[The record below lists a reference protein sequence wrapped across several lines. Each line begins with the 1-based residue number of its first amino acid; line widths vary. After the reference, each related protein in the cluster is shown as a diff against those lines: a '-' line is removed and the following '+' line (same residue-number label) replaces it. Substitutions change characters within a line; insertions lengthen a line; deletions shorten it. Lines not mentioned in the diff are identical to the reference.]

1 MINANKEEENEE
13 YTFNDRDI
21 SFGEATVIEGNEQ
34 FKAKARETLEA
45 TLNSVSTDINHIVK
59 TIPTL
64 ICIQLTN
71 DLANMLLFCTYAIG
85 ISGIKKTPEIL
96 KEKNP

>member
-1 MINANKEEENEE
+1 MISANKEEENEE

-45 TLNSVSTDINHIVK
+45 TLNSV
-59 TIPTL
+59 
-64 ICIQLTN
+64 
-71 DLANMLLFCTYAIG
+71 
-85 ISGIKKTPEIL
+85 
-96 KEKNP
+96 